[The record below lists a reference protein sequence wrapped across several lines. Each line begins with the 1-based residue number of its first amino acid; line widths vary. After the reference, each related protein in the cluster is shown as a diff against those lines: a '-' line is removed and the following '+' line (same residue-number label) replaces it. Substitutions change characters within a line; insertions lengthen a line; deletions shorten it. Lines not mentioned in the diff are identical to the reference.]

1 MRKLVTLRTIDTISQ
16 IAGAET
22 IETATLDGWEC
33 VIRKAD
39 GFKIGDT
46 VVYIETDAFLPV
58 KEPFL
63 FLHKVQGCL
72 QKNAENEEGFK
83 IRIHQMG
90 PKKTPEN
97 EALGY
102 VKQTSNGLVFPLSDF
117 EKIVPG
123 IHGMSVGTDLTGQVG
138 AKVFEP
144 FVAGEVESVAFGGM
158 SSAIKETDQER
169 IQNALAYF
177 SKYRG
182 ITFEVTE
189 KIDGTSAS
197 FYLMDGKFGVC
208 NRTLDLK
215 NVPGC
220 KHWDYAI
227 ARGIEQAMR
236 DHGKNL
242 ALQGELAGEG
252 ISKNKLQ
259 LKGTRF
265 FLFDVWDVDN
275 RRYLTPSERKDVFEW
290 FKTKC
295 NIEHVP
301 VVDKAA
307 TIDPEGNISRAQSQ
321 IAQLDLDRA
330 ATSMDKK
337 EFDKKRTELSVPIHD
352 GVKKFVAASDGNS
365 IITPGRKREGLVF
378 KSNELVNGQTVS
390 FKVLSDAYKLK
401 YEG

>member
-1 MRKLVTLRTIDTISQ
+1 MRKLVTLRSISTISQ

-22 IETATLDGWEC
+22 IECAVLDGWEC
-33 VIRKAD
+33 VIRKSE
-39 GFKIGDT
+39 GLKPGDV
-46 VVYIETDAFLPV
+46 VVYIETDAFLKV

-63 FLHKVQGCL
+63 DLHKVQGCL

-97 EALGY
+97 DALGY
-102 VKQTSNGLVFPLSDF
+102 VKQTSNGLVLPLSDF
-117 EKIVPG
+117 ETIVPG
-123 IHGMSVGTDLTGQVG
+123 IRDMPVGTDLTEQIG

-144 FVAGEVESVAFGGM
+144 FVAGEVENIAFGGM

-169 IQNALAYF
+169 VQNALVYF

-189 KIDGTSAS
+189 KINGTSCS

-215 NVPGC
+215 NTPGC

-236 DHGKNL
+236 EHGKNI

-252 ISKNKLQ
+252 IAKNTLQ
-259 LKGTRF
+259 LKGVHY
-265 FLFDVWDVDN
+265 FLFDVWDIDE
-275 RRYLTPSERKDVFEW
+275 RRYMTATERKAVFGW
-290 FKTKC
+290 FKAKC
-295 NIEHVP
+295 GIEHVP

-307 TIDPEGNISRAQSQ
+307 TLDPEGSISRAQSQ
-321 IAQLDLDRA
+321 IARLELERD
-330 ATSMDKK
+330 TTKMDKA
-337 EFDKKRTELSVPIHD
+337 EFDKKRTELSVPIHE
-352 GVKKFVAASDGNS
+352 GVKKFVAASDGTS
-365 IITPGRKREGLVF
+365 VVTPGRKREGLVF

-390 FKVLSDAYKLK
+390 FKVISDAYKLK